1 MKSWITGA
9 VATTALLLAA
19 CSGPSAKQAADVVYS
34 GGDILT
40 MVGDQ
45 RQYVEALAVK
55 DGHIVLAGSP
65 ADASKLTGKTTAQVN
80 LNGRTLLPGFIDAH
94 GHIADYTM
102 WWGKPDLSPR
112 PVGDTRSIEDIKA
125 KVAKYLVILDA
136 NPLKVEPMAIKDIKV
151 LETLKAEKSIYKA
164 Q

>member
-45 RQYVEALAVK
+45 PQYVEALAVK
-55 DGHIVLAGSP
+55 DGHIVLAGSL

-102 WWGKPDLSPR
+102 WWGKPDLSPP